1 MAKKTNKTSHV
12 LNLITNGNPAPEPEQ
27 TASVQQ
33 TVSQK
38 TAESAPQTAVLA
50 AQALEEGQA
59 ASNSEM
65 QPVLQGQSGAFVQG
79 GQNQMVPQTASA
91 SQAVS
96 TAGQLRSAGIVT
108 TPVSEKKVIV
118 VDDSETN
125 RLSDEI
131 RDQLIRHLEEEEQ
144 TKAQE
149 NAKIAESETQG
160 LDPSVVEELLQSEE
174 SEEPEAAKQ
183 SSAAPEVIQE
193 AVEEP
198 EPESQPIEPEA
209 EYSQSAPSSASA
221 PEEAKQPSAES
232 EVIQEAAQESV
243 PASQPKEEE
252 PTYRMVNVMEQILKR
267 QKLEQQME
275 RYGVCTC
282 SRCRA
287 DVEALALT
295 KLPAKYIVVDKS
307 TVAPMIGFY
316 ENRFRVNI
324 LTQIIRAC
332 IQVKDNPHHGNR

>member
-33 TVSQK
+33 SVSPK
-38 TAESAPQTAVLA
+38 PAESAPQTAVLA
-50 AQALEEGQA
+50 SQAVEEGQA
-59 ASNSEM
+59 AFNSEM
-65 QPVLQGQSGAFVQG
+65 QPGLQGQSGAFVQA

-91 SQAVS
+91 SQTVS
-96 TAGQLRSAGIVT
+96 AAGQLRSAGMVT
-108 TPVSEKKVIV
+108 APVSEKKVVV

-183 SSAAPEVIQE
+183 PSAESEVIQE
-193 AVEEP
+193 VVQEP
-198 EPESQPIEPEA
+198 EPVSQTVEPKA
-209 EYSQSAPSSASA
+209 EYSQSAPSSVSA
-221 PEEAKQPSAES
+221 PEAAKQSSAES
-232 EVIQEAAQESV
+232 EVIQEAAQEPV
-243 PASQPKEEE
+243 PASQPEEE

-332 IQVKDNPHHGNR
+332 IQVKDNPHHGDR